1 MRSRV
6 NANAPFPSAGQPAL
20 DEAALRQMMLGF
32 DTPTPPGASPFGIPG
47 GGMPTGPGGAED
59 PMMAMLQQMMGG
71 GGMPGGPNG
80 SGMPQFPG
88 MMQSGP
94 MAAAEPYAHIWRI
107 VHAVFAL
114 GLGLYIAL
122 ATPFAGTKAERE
134 ISGLGKSFV
143 GGESGMSLASVHFF
157 WIFATAEVILQ
168 TSRFFVEKGR
178 VQQGAVMSMISGFL
192 PEPYKG
198 YLALISRY
206 SRIWT
211 TVSADAMALVF
222 VLGACAWWRSI

>member
-1 MRSRV
+1 M
-6 NANAPFPSAGQPAL
+6 PA
-20 DEAALRQMMLGF
+20 
-32 DTPTPPGASPFGIPG
+32 
-47 GGMPTGPGGAED
+47 GPGGAED

-71 GGMPGGPNG
+71 GGMPGGAGAAG

-88 MMQSGP
+88 MMQPGP
-94 MAAAEPYAHIWRI
+94 AAVAEPYAYVWRI

-122 ATPFAGTKAERE
+122 ATSFSGTKAERE
-134 ISGLGKSFV
+134 ISGLGKSYV

-222 VLGACAWWRSI
+222 VLGACAWWRSN

>member
-1 MRSRV
+1 M
-6 NANAPFPSAGQPAL
+6 PA
-20 DEAALRQMMLGF
+20 
-32 DTPTPPGASPFGIPG
+32 
-47 GGMPTGPGGAED
+47 GPGGAED

-71 GGMPGGPNG
+71 GGIPGGAGAAG

-88 MMQSGP
+88 MMQPGP
-94 MAAAEPYAHIWRI
+94 AAVAEPYAYVWRI

-122 ATPFAGTKAERE
+122 ATSFSGTKAERE
-134 ISGLGKSFV
+134 ISGLGKSYV

-178 VQQGAVMSMISGFL
+178 VQQGAVMSMISRFL

-222 VLGACAWWRSI
+222 VLGACAWWRSN